1 MAVSAS
7 DSISIPPRKN
17 TRCTA
22 MDRSRMNR
30 SRLFSSFRANVVAAI
45 SSRSNR
51 QSWHSIPY
59 RKGFQPA
66 EEFPFDC
73 FGQLVQCYE
82 PVLTGTELNIYRL
95 NRSHKSRFTPSLPGF
110 TGFTLFFFS
119 VLFDSNEFYR
129 FFVIESCWTW
139 ANLYIGRGTRG
150 WLYPKQVNS
159 NNWKFQLQRSNFAPN
174 LNFFFFVA
182 LINWMGI

>member
-1 MAVSAS
+1 
-7 DSISIPPRKN
+7 
-17 TRCTA
+17 

-119 VLFDSNEFYR
+119 RCCL
-129 FFVIESCWTW
+129 
-139 ANLYIGRGTRG
+139 TRMNFTG
-150 WLYPKQVNS
+150 FLLSSLAEHEQTFTLVEVHADGFTRNKLTQITGNS
-159 NNWKFQLQRSNFAPN
+159 NSNGPILHPIWISFSLSHSSIEWASNCFFSMFA
-174 LNFFFFVA
+174 
-182 LINWMGI
+182 